1 MGSEYSEW
9 YTGGWQDEDS
19 IIGAKMDEYADRANL
34 LSLRMFVNV
43 AGAGETISKATQKIR
58 ETEETIRRSD
68 RLIASI
74 SEVYRGF
81 GWRRP

>member
-1 MGSEYSEW
+1 MKD
-9 YTGGWQDEDS
+9 YTEH
-19 IIGAKMDEYADRANL
+19 ARL
-34 LSLRMFVNV
+34 LSLRVF
-43 AGAGETISKATQKIR
+43 ASTEAAGEMIARAAQKIR

-81 GWRRP
+81 GVRRV

>member
-1 MGSEYSEW
+1 MKD
-9 YTGGWQDEDS
+9 YTEQ
-19 IIGAKMDEYADRANL
+19 ARL
-34 LSLRMFVNV
+34 LSLRLFEST
-43 AGAGETISKATQKIR
+43 AAAGEAISKALEKVR

-81 GWRRP
+81 GRPRL